1 MVTID
6 QIVRERHIIL
16 CTGAGGVGKTTSA
29 AAIALRA
36 ADAGRRTVVLTI
48 DPAARLAQSLGV
60 DRLGGAPTR
69 VHLPKAAGTLDA
81 LVLDMKTTFDAMIR
95 EMASPDR
102 AEAILANPFYAHVS
116 SNLAGTQEYM
126 AMQALWG
133 LHEQGRWETIVVDT
147 PPGRSAMDFLDAPT
161 RMTDFL
167 DGRFLRM
174 LLLPSLGT
182 RSGLKLLGAGTNL
195 VVRTVGKITGSEL
208 LGDVAAFFRLFDG
221 MYGEFRTRALQVREL
236 LRGRHTAFVVVT
248 TPTEHAVR
256 EARAFVE
263 RLHRDDLQV
272 GGIIVNRTH
281 GVQAL
286 PDLDIA
292 VLRALGGEAEAA
304 LRVHDGW
311 RAVAR
316 REEALLRGTFGRHPM
331 WRVPD
336 LTGDVHDLRLLRRV
350 GDLIAGDVA

>member
-1 MVTID
+1 MVTVD
-6 QIVRERHIIL
+6 EVVAGRHIIL

-60 DRLGGAPTR
+60 NRLGGEPTR
-69 VHLPKAAGTLDA
+69 VRLQRTAGTLDA
-81 LVLDMKTTFDAMIR
+81 MVLDMKATFDAMIR
-95 EMASPDR
+95 EMAAPDR
-102 AEAILANPFYAHVS
+102 ADAILANPFYAHVS
-116 SNLAGTQEYM
+116 SSLAGTQEYM
-126 AMQALWG
+126 AMQALWN

-147 PPGRSAMDFLDAPT
+147 PPGRSAMDFLDAPR

-167 DGRFLRM
+167 EGRFLRM
-174 LLLPSLGT
+174 LLLPSFAPKQ
-182 RSGLKLLGAGTNL
+182 GLRLLGVGTNL

-208 LGDVAAFFRLFDG
+208 LGDVAQFFRLFEG

-263 RLHRDDLQV
+263 RLHDDELQV

-281 GVQAL
+281 GVPAVH
-286 PDLDIA
+286 DLDRA
-292 VLRALGGEAEAA
+292 VARALGGVTADA
-304 LRVHDGW
+304 LRLHEGW
-311 RAVAR
+311 QAVAR
-316 REEALLRGTFGRHPM
+316 REDALLRGAFGRHPI

-350 GDLIAGDVA
+350 GDLIAGTAA

>member
-1 MVTID
+1 MVNID
-6 QIVRERHIIL
+6 EVVSGRHIIL

-36 ADAGRRTVVLTI
+36 ADAGRRAVVLTI
-48 DPAARLAQSLGV
+48 DPAARLAQSLGL

-69 VHLPKAAGTLDA
+69 VHLPKASGTLDA
-81 LVLDMKTTFDAMIR
+81 LVLDMKSTFDSMIR
-95 EMASPDR
+95 EMAAPDR

-116 SNLAGTQEYM
+116 SSLAGTQEYM

-133 LHEQGRWETIVVDT
+133 LHAQGRWETIVVDT
-147 PPGRSAMDFLDAPT
+147 PPGRSAMDFLDAPR

-167 DGRFLRM
+167 EGRFLRM
-174 LLLPSLGT
+174 LLLPAMGT
-182 RSGLKLLGAGTNL
+182 RLRFLGVGTDL
-195 VVRTVGKITGSEL
+195 VVRTVSKITGSEL
-208 LGDVAAFFRLFDG
+208 LGDVTSFFRLFDG

-236 LRGRHTAFVVVT
+236 LRGKHTAFVVIT

-263 RLHRDDLQV
+263 RMHDDDLQV

-281 GVQAL
+281 GVPAL
-286 PDLDIA
+286 TDTDAALA
-292 VLRALGGEAEAA
+292 RELGGTARDA
-304 LRVHDGW
+304 LRIHDGW

-316 REEALLRGTFGRHPM
+316 REDALLRGAFGRHPV

-336 LTGDVHDLRLLRRV
+336 LTGDVHDVRILRRV
-350 GDLIAGDVA
+350 GDLIAGVAS